1 MFLLMGTLGDWQSV
15 FYIINHMCPDYKR
28 RDVNMTEGKL
38 EKYASACVLAA
49 FGAFGIRLVLEYLL
63 PALFPVLAGYGLAA
77 GVRAMGRWI
86 RRYTGGRYLH
96 PVGER
101 IGGMVLAAVACVVVV
116 WGIWHGLAA
125 LASQAGELVSRAADM
140 WRWDVLPDWIRER
153 VPENLQVQIGGALT
167 TLVEK
172 VAGFL
177 ADAAGG
183 IVTSL
188 PGAALAVFLTLA
200 SLFYWLADREGILAG
215 LRSLVPAG
223 VRTRVAQHPLWVRI
237 TAGLR
242 QAGASVGGYLRAQ
255 VSLVLVL
262 FLVLTA
268 GLSLLGIRAPAAW
281 GCLIAL
287 ADLLPFFGAGT
298 VLLPW
303 AGIAFLTGRTGLGVG
318 TALLWLVL
326 WLLRQWLEPRLV
338 GNALGVHPYIMLAGL
353 YAAYRLG
360 GVGGMIAGAVLLGG
374 LGGRQA

>member
-1 MFLLMGTLGDWQSV
+1 
-15 FYIINHMCPDYKR
+15 
-28 RDVNMTEGKL
+28 MTEGKL
-38 EKYASACVLAA
+38 EKYAAACILAAFAA
-49 FGAFGIRLVLEYLL
+49 FGAGVVLKYLL

-86 RRYTGGRYLH
+86 RRFTGGRDLH

-101 IGGMVLAAVACVVVV
+101 IGGMALAAAVCVLVV
-116 WGIWHGLAA
+116 WGIWHGMTA
-125 LASQAGELVSRAADM
+125 LASQAGELVSRAADL
-140 WRWDVLPDWIRER
+140 WRWEVLPDWVRER
-153 VPENLQVQIGGALT
+153 VPEHLQQQIGGALT
-167 TLVEK
+167 ALVEK
-172 VAGFL
+172 AAGVL
-177 ADAAGG
+177 ASAAGG

-215 LRSLVPAG
+215 LRSLLSP
-223 VRTRVAQHPLWVRI
+223 
-237 TAGLR
+237 GLR
-242 QAGASVGGYLRAQ
+242 DRICRHPFWTGTAAVLRQSGASIGGYLRAQ

-262 FLVLTA
+262 FFGLTA

-287 ADLLPFFGAGT
+287 ADLLPFFGAGA

-303 AGIAFLTGRTGLGVG
+303 AGIAFLTSQTALGVG
-318 TALLWLVL
+318 IGLLWLVL

-360 GVGGMIAGAVLLGG
+360 GVGGMLAGAVLLGG
-374 LGGRQA
+374 LGGRQGGGDG

>member
-1 MFLLMGTLGDWQSV
+1 
-15 FYIINHMCPDYKR
+15 
-28 RDVNMTEGKL
+28 MTEGKL
-38 EKYASACVLAA
+38 EKYAAACILAA
-49 FGAFGIRLVLEYLL
+49 FGALGAALALKYLL

-86 RRYTGGRYLH
+86 RRFTGGRTIH

-101 IGGMVLAAVACVVVV
+101 IGGMALAAVVCVLVI

-125 LASQAGELVSRAADM
+125 LASQAGDLVSRAADM
-140 WRWDVLPDWIRER
+140 WRWDVLPDWVRER
-153 VPENLQVQIGGALT
+153 VPESLQEQIGGALT
-167 TLVEK
+167 ALVEK
-172 VAGFL
+172 AAGLL
-177 ADAAGG
+177 AGAAGG

-200 SLFYWLADREGILAG
+200 SFFYWLADRDGILAG
-215 LRSLVPAG
+215 LRALLPTGLYSRLI
-223 VRTRVAQHPLWVRI
+223 RHPVWVGAA
-237 TAGLR
+237 AGLR

-268 GLSLLGIRAPAAW
+268 GLSLLGIGAPAAW

-303 AGIAFLTGRTGLGVG
+303 AGIALLTHRTGLGAGLAV
-318 TALLWLVL
+318 LWLVL

-353 YAAYRLG
+353 YAAYRIG
-360 GVGGMIAGAVLLGG
+360 GVGGMILTAVVLGAA
-374 LGGRQA
+374 GGRRNKK